1 MLRTAWDTRKSS
13 LQAGTPA
20 VGKRQELAEAT
31 KQGRETHRHP
41 HKPHDAMLFLAPSQH
56 ASIASQML
64 QKCSQDIFGRL
75 WHVLSRML
83 LSTGDLSVSIALRC
97 CPAALK
103 YHQGLEST
111 ESQRIWS
118 YGCLEK
124 GKRSVI
130 ILAALTILFF
140 VLQLFYISNTLSV
153 LLFTLCHCVS
163 HWIFIQKQFFALKSG
178 FRNEKKR
185 PEIWKLLPASNQF

>member
-1 MLRTAWDTRKSS
+1 
-13 LQAGTPA
+13 
-20 VGKRQELAEAT
+20 
-31 KQGRETHRHP
+31 
-41 HKPHDAMLFLAPSQH
+41 
-56 ASIASQML
+56 
-64 QKCSQDIFGRL
+64 
-75 WHVLSRML
+75 ML

-178 FRNEKKR
+178 FRNEKRDLKSENYYLPQTGFKKLQRKR
-185 PEIWKLLPASNQF
+185 ELNLHKRQAGSQQS